1 MRSERLSAQTL
12 GEHHRVAWWLE
23 DSRDGQ
29 KPHAVNAS
37 HLSALETLGRAADG
51 LRAAFDSAS
60 AYTVGV
66 EEEVM
71 LLSPRDLGL
80 APVATEVLD
89 RTAGDS
95 RFKLELP
102 ASQLEIVCDPAGHV
116 GAIEAALRKARSDLA
131 ERCGA
136 LASLAAAGVHPF
148 SSGVG
153 ELNRLP
159 RYEHVTGAYGAIAAR
174 QLVCALQV
182 HVAVGESDRAL
193 GVYNALRSYLPLL
206 AALAANGPFYEGA
219 DTGFASVRPKLAE
232 LLPRQ
237 GIPPSLSSWEAY
249 AWALGP
255 DTTSGTYADL
265 RTWWWELRL
274 HPRYGTLELR
284 VPDSQSTVNDAVAIA
299 AVAHCLVRWLGDRH
313 DAGNRSATEPSWR
326 IEQNR
331 WSAARHGV
339 EGTMVDFQTGER
351 RSTRTLLHELL
362 DSLRATATRLQAS
375 APIERARELIEANG
389 AILQRRAAA
398 GGDARAAAR
407 WLAERFQQ

>member
-1 MRSERLSAQTL
+1 MPPEWLLAQTL
-12 GEHHRVAWWLE
+12 GEHHRVAGWLE

-37 HLSALETLGRAADG
+37 HLSAVETLRRVADG
-51 LRAAFDSAS
+51 LRAAFDGPP

-80 APVATEVLD
+80 AAVATEVLGQ
-89 RTAGDS
+89 TVGDS

-102 ASQLEIVCDPAGHV
+102 ASQLEIVCEPAMHV
-116 GAIEAALRKARSDLA
+116 GAIDTALRQARSDLA
-131 ERCGA
+131 ERCSG
-136 LASLAAAGVHPF
+136 LVSLGAAGVHPF
-148 SSGVG
+148 SPGVG
-153 ELNRLP
+153 ELNRIP
-159 RYEHVTGAYGAIAAR
+159 RYEHLTGAYRAIAAR

-182 HVAVGESDRAL
+182 HVAVGDSDRAL

-219 DTGFASVRPKLAE
+219 DTGFASVRPKLSE

-237 GIPPSLSSWEAY
+237 GIPPSFSSWGAY
-249 AWALGP
+249 ARALAP
-255 DTTSGTYADL
+255 DTTQGRYPDL

-284 VPDSQSTVNDAVAIA
+284 VPDSQSTVTDAVAIA
-299 AVAHCLVRWLGDRH
+299 AVAHCLVAWLGDRY
-313 DAGNRSATEPSWR
+313 DSGDRQATEPSWR

-339 EGTMVDFQTGER
+339 EGTMMDLQTGAR

-362 DSLRATATRLQAS
+362 DALRATATRLRATT
-375 APIERARELIEANG
+375 PIGRARELIEANG
-389 AILQRRAAA
+389 AILQRRASAR
-398 GGDARAAAR
+398 GDAHAAAR
-407 WLAERFQQ
+407 WLVERFQE